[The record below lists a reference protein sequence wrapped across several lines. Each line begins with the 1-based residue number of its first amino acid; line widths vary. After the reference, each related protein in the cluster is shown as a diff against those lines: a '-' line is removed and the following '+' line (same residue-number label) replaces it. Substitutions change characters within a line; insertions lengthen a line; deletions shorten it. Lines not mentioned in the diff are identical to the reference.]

1 MIQLTVAGDA
11 ESAARTTA
19 ERIVAAIED
28 ARARR
33 GVAHVSLAGGRT
45 PARTYEL
52 LARMVRDWRDV
63 HLWLGDERCVPRDDD
78 DSNYKLVVDTLLSQ
92 PHDPPP
98 TIHAWEGAADDPAAA
113 AAAYERELRALLP
126 GDPPQ
131 LDLALLG
138 LGEDG
143 HTASLFPD
151 DPILE
156 ERERLCAA
164 VQGTK
169 PPFDERERLCA
180 AVQGTKP
187 PFDRL
192 TMTLPLLRAARRAI
206 VLAGGAGKA
215 WAVSQVQAGPSTR
228 IPASLLD
235 VDGLEVE
242 LILDRDAAPAS

>member
-19 ERIVAAIED
+19 ERIVAAIDE
-28 ARARR
+28 ARAQR

-52 LARMVRDWRDV
+52 LGRMVHDWRDV
-63 HLWLGDERCVPRDDD
+63 HLWLGDERCVPRDDP
-78 DSNYKLVVDTLLSQ
+78 DSNYALVVDTLLSH

-98 TIHAWEGAADDPAAA
+98 TVHAWPGAHEDPAAA
-113 AAAYERELRALLP
+113 AEAYERELRRLLP

-151 DPILE
+151 DPIL
-156 ERERLCAA
+156 
-164 VQGTK
+164 
-169 PPFDERERLCA
+169 DERERLCA
-180 AVQGTKP
+180 PVHGTKP

-215 WAVSQVQAGPSTR
+215 WAVSQMQAGPSHR

-235 VDGLEVE
+235 IDGLEVE
-242 LILDRDAAPAS
+242 LILDHDAAPA

>member
-169 PPFDERERLCA
+169 PPFD
-180 AVQGTKP
+180 
-187 PFDRL
+187 RL